1 MSSALTLSSR
11 IEPTNEQ
18 FHLRHTARFPSISA
32 GRTPAGGTLC
42 ALSVPPLRRYLNL
55 EDLRGLHIHPV
66 LFVRSFTD
74 RVSAT
79 GGPQCS
85 G

>member
-1 MSSALTLSSR
+1 MSNFIYDIQLGFLAFPLVALL
-11 IEPTNEQ
+11 
-18 FHLRHTARFPSISA
+18 LA
-32 GRTPAGGTLC
+32 GTLC
-42 ALSVPPLRRYLNL
+42 ALSVPPLRRSLNL
-55 EDLRGLHIHPV
+55 EDLRSLHIHPV

-79 GGPQCS
+79 AGPQCS

>member
-66 LFVRSFTD
+66 LFVRG
-74 RVSAT
+74 R
-79 GGPQCS
+79 S
-85 G
+85 GLLLPTTRRLA